1 MKRNF
6 VKTCF
11 LFVLQFD
18 EKNYSLNQRTFKDW
32 SFWAIN
38 WLHMIYIIM
47 PNFICFELNVE
58 RAIKLLMVPIFVL
71 DVCQEN
77 MVQGFITL
85 HWTLFKRWK
94 M

>member
-32 SFWAIN
+32 SF
-38 WLHMIYIIM
+38 
-47 PNFICFELNVE
+47 
-58 RAIKLLMVPIFVL
+58 
-71 DVCQEN
+71 
-77 MVQGFITL
+77 
-85 HWTLFKRWK
+85 
-94 M
+94 